1 MSLKNTSYWENKEVT
16 SEEKAIFKYLKK
28 KKIPKKT

>member
-1 MSLKNTSYWENKEVT
+1 MSLKNTSYWENKDVT

-28 KKIPKKT
+28 KNS